1 MESST
6 KHILKRPFRQ
16 RYTFGFWQRREDCLF
31 INHMLVLAKQHIY
44 ECRNKCTYPSFTI
57 FLNKVSY
64 VYQLEKKLM
73 YSSNKVADQESK
85 WEKFQ
90 LLCRAS
96 EN

>member
-1 MESST
+1 M
-6 KHILKRPFRQ
+6 
-16 RYTFGFWQRREDCLF
+16 YLF
-31 INHMLVLAKQHIY
+31 
-44 ECRNKCTYPSFTI
+44 PFTI

-73 YSSNKVADQESK
+73 YSSNKVADQENK

-90 LLCRAS
+90 LLCRGS

>member
-1 MESST
+1 M
-6 KHILKRPFRQ
+6 
-16 RYTFGFWQRREDCLF
+16 F

-85 WEKFQ
+85 WKKFQ
-90 LLCRAS
+90 LLCVVARNKMQKTYILFYS
-96 EN
+96 SNCT